1 MPISAEDLLHGR
13 TPADLP
19 ASAPD
24 RDWLQSGDFLREA
37 QLTDVGF
44 AALSSRLC
52 LVFDLRNALGFPD
65 ADVAVVALDRVR
77 EFSWLG
83 SGTAQRYRPWLVMN
97 SGFSQSDGWHR
108 VVLGLMSSQDFS
120 AVCGS
125 VEFFAGRSDFYDLAP
140 ADLSED
146 SAEEIEAGF
155 PRVGTGFVVG
165 DYFRLD

>member
-37 QLTDVGF
+37 QLTDV
-44 AALSSRLC
+44 
-52 LVFDLRNALGFPD
+52 
-65 ADVAVVALDRVR
+65 DVAVVALDRVR

-97 SGFSQSDGWHR
+97 SGFSQSDGWYR